1 MGESLFFSD
10 KIKLLGAFRLKFK
23 YVAKLTLP
31 PSQRVTIST
40 VKSGVWQHHA
50 VRCFFNFSDFSYQ
63 REKVT
68 VQNMGKY
75 STSQFNAFVALSKP
89 CHKCF

>member
-31 PSQRVTIST
+31 PSQSHYIYSE
-40 VKSGVWQHHA
+40 VWCLA
-50 VRCFFNFSDFSYQ
+50 ASCCEVFF
-63 REKVT
+63 
-68 VQNMGKY
+68 
-75 STSQFNAFVALSKP
+75 QFQ
-89 CHKCF
+89 